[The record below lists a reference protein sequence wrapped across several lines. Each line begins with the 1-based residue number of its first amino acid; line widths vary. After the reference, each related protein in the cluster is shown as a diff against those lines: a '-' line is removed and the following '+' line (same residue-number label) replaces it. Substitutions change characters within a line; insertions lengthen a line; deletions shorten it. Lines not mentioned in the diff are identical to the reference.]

1 MTNLEYIR
9 SLDDKGIL
17 NDKGILAFWNVAVGG
32 SGDIFCETCNLCRY
46 GGVDRCMQA
55 AETGHGKDVVRECDK
70 ATWRWLHDQTCALK
84 KAVEEE
90 LHHESKSL

>member
-17 NDKGILAFWNVAVGG
+17 AFWNVAVGG
-32 SGDIFCETCNLCRY
+32 GEDIFCETCNLCRY
-46 GGVDRCMQA
+46 GSVDRCMQA
-55 AETGHGKDVVRECDK
+55 AATGAGKDVVSQCDK
-70 ATWRWLHDQTCALK
+70 AAWRWLHDEVHALK

-90 LHHESKSL
+90 LHHESESL

>member
-17 NDKGILAFWNVAVGG
+17 AFWNIAVGG
-32 SGDIFCETCNLCRY
+32 SVDILDEECNLCQY
-46 GGVDRCMQA
+46 GSVDRCMQA
-55 AETGHGKDVVRECDK
+55 ADTGHGEDVVRECDK

-90 LHHESKSL
+90 LHHESESL

>member
-9 SLDDKGIL
+9 SLDDKGRAASF
-17 NDKGILAFWNVAVGG
+17 KAAFDNIDA
-32 SGDIFCETCNLCRY
+32 FKEQCNLCRY
-46 GGVDRCMQA
+46 GSTDRCMQA

-90 LHHESKSL
+90 LHHESESL

>member
-17 NDKGILAFWNVAVGG
+17 AFWNVAIGG
-32 SGDIFCETCNLCRY
+32 SVDILDEECNLCRY
-46 GGVDRCMQA
+46 GSADQCMQA
-55 AETGHGKDVVRECDK
+55 AETGAGKDVVFQCDK

-90 LHHESKSL
+90 LHHESESL

>member
-9 SLDDKGIL
+9 SLDDKGL
-17 NDKGILAFWNVAVGG
+17 RAFWNVAAGG
-32 SGDIFCETCNLCRY
+32 DVDIFCETCNLCRY
-46 GGVDRCMQA
+46 GGVDRCMSA
-55 AETGHGKDVVRECDK
+55 AETGHGEDVVRECDK

-90 LHHESKSL
+90 LHHESESL